1 MEVPTKIVGTLEKS
15 INRITLLGRVGIDPQ
30 LRGSDSSPVVL
41 FTLATNHNY
50 RFESG
55 EIQQKT
61 EWHRIS
67 VFKPYLRNMVTQNVK
82 KGQRILVDGR
92 LTYGEITDTKGVQHI
107 TSTIVASDVVCL
119 GPGRSER
126 QSEEVEPEE

>member
-1 MEVPTKIVGTLEKS
+1 MCSGQEPPAKVVSNLEKS

-30 LRGSDSSPVVL
+30 LRGSDASPVVV

-50 RFESG
+50 RFETG

-67 VFKPYLRNMVTQNVK
+67 IFKPHLRTTVSQNVR
-82 KGQRILVDGR
+82 KGHRVFIDGR
-92 LTYGEITDTKGVQHI
+92 LVYGEIIDARGLAHT
-107 TSTIVASDVVCL
+107 TSTIVASDVICF
-119 GPGRSER
+119 GAS
-126 QSEEVEPEE
+126 PEA